1 VSTRRTIVW
10 LVALLVVLT
19 GVGVLASRATKIDDG
34 RPFDFDLNWV
44 AAQRLLDRE
53 PLYDRHDS
61 RIDAIAQ
68 FGSLMRLSNRGPYTS
83 YIGTPAVALVHAPFT
98 WLDHDDAVD
107 TFRALTLLG
116 MLGAVAISTLALPRR
131 ARGPVGVAVAGA
143 LLMSWP
149 LTSTLWIGQANEL
162 VMVCLAVA
170 AAAAAR
176 ERWPLV
182 GVALGCAAILKLT
195 PVLIVLYLVVRGR
208 KQVIG
213 YALAAAVAVSGLAAA
228 VGRPFDAWVWVRDV
242 LPNASG
248 GSLYVGNQSIVGWLA
263 RITSPITSL
272 DHQWPVGGERYVS
285 WMLIAGFGALLLR
298 LRRGRPVV
306 PIEIGAAVLVVL
318 VAGPLSWDHY
328 FVWAFVPLV
337 LVLDPR
343 AWVGPSRRER
353 GLWATGVVTTV
364 ALLTVRLPVPSPA
377 AVRADGLVRWYGSP
391 YTIAALVLLVV
402 VLRQLSDRADEP
414 RPVPRPNEHSFG
426 RTLEPV
432 R

>member
-1 VSTRRTIVW
+1 MLVW
-10 LVALLVVLT
+10 LVALLVVIT
-19 GVGVLASRATKIDDG
+19 GVGVLASRATKIEDG

-44 AAQRLLDRE
+44 AAQRLLDRD

-61 RIDAIAQ
+61 RVDAVAQ
-68 FGSLMRLSNRGPYTS
+68 FGSLMQLSNHGPYTS

-107 TFRALTLLG
+107 AFRALALLG

-149 LTSTLWIGQANEL
+149 LASTLWIGQANEL
-162 VMVCLAVA
+162 VMICFAVA
-170 AAAAAR
+170 VVAAAR

-182 GVALGCAAILKLT
+182 GLALGCAAVLKLT
-195 PVLIVLYLVVRGR
+195 PALIVLYLVVRGR
-208 KQVIG
+208 KQVLG
-213 YALAAAVAVSGLAAA
+213 YALAASVAASGLAAA
-228 VGRPFDAWVWVRDV
+228 VGRPLDSWVWVRDV

-248 GSLYVGNQSIVGWLA
+248 GSLYVSNQSIVGWLA

-272 DHQWPVGGERYVS
+272 DHQWPVGNERYVS
-285 WMLIAGFGALLLR
+285 WLLVAGFGVLLVRLR
-298 LRRGRPVV
+298 LGRPVV
-306 PIEIGAAVLVVL
+306 PTEIGAAVLVVL
-318 VAGPLSWDHY
+318 VASPLSWDHY

-343 AWVGPSRRER
+343 AWVGPMRAER
-353 GLWATGVVTTV
+353 GLWAAGIATTV
-364 ALLTVRLPVPSPA
+364 VLLAVRLPVPTPGD
-377 AVRADGLVRWYGSP
+377 VRADGLVRWYGSP
-391 YTIAALVLLVV
+391 YTVAALVLLTVV
-402 VLRQLSDRADEP
+402 VRQLAGRADEP
-414 RPVPRPNEHSFG
+414 RSVPRPNEHSFDQA
-426 RTLEPV
+426 LEPV